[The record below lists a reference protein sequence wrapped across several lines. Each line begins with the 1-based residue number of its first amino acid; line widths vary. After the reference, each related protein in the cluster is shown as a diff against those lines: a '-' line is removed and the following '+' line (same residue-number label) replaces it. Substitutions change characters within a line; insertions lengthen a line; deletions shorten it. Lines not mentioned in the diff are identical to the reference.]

1 MTVEPPIPPEDEDL
15 EAARRY
21 AERLRD
27 GEDPTTWLERADVR
41 ESLGRHTRR
50 FAEHPDF
57 FDAIEA
63 VRRRAKSTDP
73 GDAGDPRDR
82 DGA

>member
-1 MTVEPPIPPEDEDL
+1 VTVEPPIPPEDEDL

-63 VRRRAKSTDP
+63 VRRAKAAEA
-73 GDAGDPRDR
+73 GDAAEPSDR
-82 DGA
+82 DGT

>member
-1 MTVEPPIPPEDEDL
+1 VTVEPPPIPPEDL
-15 EAARRY
+15 EAAQRY

-57 FDAIEA
+57 FDAIED
-63 VRRRAKSTDP
+63 VRRHAAEADAATDP
-73 GDAGDPRDR
+73 TDR
-82 DGA
+82 DGT